1 MGLST
6 SQAAALR
13 ADIINS
19 ADPTVIAARGG
30 GQVGRDDT
38 TLAQLYNQPANP
50 AFWVWRTALEKKEV
64 VQSVSRT
71 GTSFVWAGNGFI
83 TRSAG
88 ELEAWNQLFNSTL
101 TCNPSLANV
110 RQAFADIFSGA
121 GNAALNRTHLDVVA
135 RRQVTRAE
143 RLFAT
148 GAGADS
154 AGGAGTLVWD
164 GTLSPSDIGRAFNP

>member
-1 MGLST
+1 MTLT
-6 SQAAALR
+6 PEQAVVLR
-13 ADIINS
+13 NDITNS
-19 ADPTVIAARGG
+19 ADPAVIAARGG
-30 GQVGRDDT
+30 GAVGRDDT
-38 TLAQLYNQPANP
+38 TLAAIYNALASP
-50 AFWVWRTALEKKEV
+50 AFFAWRTAVEKKEA
-64 VQSVSRT
+64 VQAVSRT
-71 GTSFVWAGNGFI
+71 GTSFIWAGNGFI

-88 ELEAWNQLFNSTL
+88 ELEAWNQIFNSTL

-148 GAGADS
+148 GTGADS
-154 AGGAGTLVWD
+154 SGGAGTLVWE